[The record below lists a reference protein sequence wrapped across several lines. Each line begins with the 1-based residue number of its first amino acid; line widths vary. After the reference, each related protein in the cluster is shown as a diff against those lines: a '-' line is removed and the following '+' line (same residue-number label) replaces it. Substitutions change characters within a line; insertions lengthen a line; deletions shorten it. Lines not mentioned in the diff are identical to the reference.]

1 MLKILLKLWW
11 IQKQRT
17 FDWKRMGIFIYMVL
31 CIIVGMGAGYWQAGG
46 ELGKLFTRGGMEII
60 IVPLVMM
67 FSPMELL
74 MKFLLKTDAAGMDDY
89 LRTKPI
95 PQATWHRFLL
105 VLNLIDYL
113 NWFIPIMAF
122 IIACMLMPM
131 GYALL
136 VFGLSLTLN
145 IADGLM
151 ITGLRKAQ
159 GWEYKL
165 PLWLMLLF
173 YYCISALFM
182 IFFMQWLGAIGS
194 TIAWFFITL
203 GFGISVYAYLC
214 YVKHYNEQRSQT
226 SKVGRIG
233 GSSLFSMEY
242 ISLLRSK
249 RLLKGELLLL
259 GVMSVQ
265 AYIRSMGMDPDN
277 DLNGVEG
284 IYVFMTIMFSSLVLG
299 QWVFAIEGNFFHGLM
314 TKPISV
320 FDMLWR
326 KFWFF
331 ILLNLTA
338 TLLLVP
344 GIFLGYWSPLMVLS
358 TFIFCAGLNLLYMPT
373 SLFSKRIDL
382 FSSAF
387 FNNQGHSM
395 GVNVYAFV
403 IIIPMII
410 YICLIVFIDN
420 MLVVDAILSAIGL
433 TMLAFSRPFIQWVAH
448 RFMAKKYKRMEDFMK

>member
-122 IIACMLMPM
+122 IIACMLMPI

-173 YYCISALFM
+173 YYCLSVPFM
-182 IFFMQWLGAIGS
+182 AFFMSWLGPVGSAI
-194 TIAWFFITL
+194 IWFLATL
-203 GFGISVYAYLC
+203 GFGVTVYAYLC
-214 YVKHYNEQRSQT
+214 YVRHYNEQQGQQM
-226 SKVGRIG
+226 KVGRIG
-233 GSSLFSMEY
+233 GTSLFSMEY

-249 RLLKGELLLL
+249 RLRTGELFILTIMVL
-259 GVMSVQ
+259 Q
-265 AYIRSMGMDPDN
+265 AYFQSMNMKGDA
-277 DLNGVEG
+277 DLNSISG
-284 IYVFMTIMFSSLVLG
+284 IFLFMAIMFSSMMLG
-299 QWVFAIEGNFFHGLM
+299 QWVFGIEGNFFHGLM

-320 FDMLWR
+320 FDMLRR
-326 KFWFF
+326 KFCFF
-331 ILLNLTA
+331 LFLNMTA

-344 GIFLGYWSPLMVLS
+344 GIFLGYWKFSTLLS
-358 TFIFCAGLNLLYMPT
+358 VSIFCAGINLLYMPT
-373 SLFSKRIDL
+373 CLFSKRIDL

-387 FNNQGHSM
+387 FNYQGANM

-403 IIIPMII
+403 LLIPLAI
-410 YICLIVFIDN
+410 YVCLCIFAENPLLTDGVAAGLGLI
-420 MLVVDAILSAIGL
+420 MLGL
-433 TMLAFSRPFIQWVAH
+433 SRPIIRRVAN
-448 RFMAKKYKRMEDFMK
+448 RFMAIKYKRMEDFME

>member
-11 IQKQRT
+11 IQKRRT
-17 FDWKRMGIFIYMVL
+17 FDWKRLGLFIYMML
-31 CIIVGMGAGYWQAGG
+31 CVIVGLGAGYWQAGG
-46 ELGKLFTRGGMEII
+46 ELDQLTSRGEMGLII
-60 IVPLVMM
+60 IPFVVIL
-67 FSPMELL
+67 SPFELW
-74 MKFLLKTDAAGMDDY
+74 MKLLLKTDAAGMDDY
-89 LRTKPI
+89 LRSKPI
-95 PQATWHRFLL
+95 PKATWNHFLL
-105 VLNLIDYL
+105 VTNLVDYL
-113 NWFIPIMAF
+113 NWFIPVMVL
-122 IIACMLMPM
+122 IIGKTLMPI

-136 VFGLSLTLN
+136 AFSLSLTQN
-145 IADGLM
+145 FADGLM
-151 ITGLRKAQ
+151 ITGIRKAQ

-182 IFFMQWLGAIGS
+182 IFFMHWLGAIGS

-203 GFGISVYAYLC
+203 GFGISIYAYLC

-249 RLLKGELLLL
+249 RLLRGELLLL
-259 GVMSVQ
+259 GIMSLQ

-277 DLNGVEG
+277 DLNGGEG
-284 IYVFMTIMFSSLVLG
+284 IYVFMTIMFSSLILG
-299 QWVFAIEGNFFHGLM
+299 QWVFSIEGNFFHGLM

-358 TFIFCAGLNLLYMPT
+358 AFIFCAGVNLLYMPT

-387 FNNQGHSM
+387 FNYQGASM

-403 IIIPMII
+403 IIIPIII
-410 YICLIVFIDN
+410 YSCLIVFIDN
-420 MLVVDAILSAIGL
+420 TLVVDAILSAIGL
-433 TMLAFSRPFIQWVAH
+433 IMLAFSRPFIQWVAH